1 MLSAHCLPPGC
12 PASPPATWVP
22 CQPALLGQLL
32 LIFQKAAS
40 VSPFLDISPR
50 PPSLDAH
57 RVFFLF
63 HFIFKQT
70 FLFKRF
76 KKKGT
81 ICTHGKTSESR
92 QDHIVKRESP
102 RSASSCPISLPE
114 ATTVAATPTAL
125 ASSRLHQA
133 MYPVSLE
140 APEAVL
146 IPCGIPTCLVQSRAA
161 RAIDIQGR
169 VKGGTRAGGGPAV
182 CLFHTAELHRLVEQ

>member
-1 MLSAHCLPPGC
+1 MICDLTPTRSPGPARPPDLLMSPLPRTGHVV
-12 PASPPATWVP
+12 STLPATWVP
-22 CQPALLGQLL
+22 HQPALLGQLL

-57 RVFFLF
+57 RVFFFF

-70 FLFKRF
+70 FLFKRLK

-81 ICTHGKTSESR
+81 IRTHGKTSESR
-92 QDHIVKRESP
+92 QDHRVKRESP
-102 RSASSCPISLPE
+102 RSASSSPFPSQRQPPLPPSGPP
-114 ATTVAATPTAL
+114 TPNPTAL

-140 APEAVL
+140 AP
-146 IPCGIPTCLVQSRAA
+146 
-161 RAIDIQGR
+161 
-169 VKGGTRAGGGPAV
+169 
-182 CLFHTAELHRLVEQ
+182 